1 MTNSFYV
8 FCQHIWCV
16 CQALE
21 LLLSCFEVLYQWL
34 KRNRITCK
42 KSDQFEPV
50 SASDDSEDELKV
62 RFAREVCYKVK
73 DGTPG
78 LKIEEAKQCS
88 HGSGHL

>member
-1 MTNSFYV
+1 M
-8 FCQHIWCV
+8 
-16 CQALE
+16 
-21 LLLSCFEVLYQWL
+21 
-34 KRNRITCK
+34 
-42 KSDQFEPV
+42 